1 MKNWLRTKLHNFIFQ
16 QEAEPSL
23 YVDNRKMSNTIA
35 SGRHHGHTLGSENE
49 PLRFTVY
56 NASGGKI
63 VEINHYDQRTD
74 RHHTSL
80 HIIGSD
86 EDFGAEL
93 AKIAFLEVLKKG

>member
-1 MKNWLRTKLHNFIFQ
+1 MKEWLRRKLHVFLWPEDQ
-16 QEAEPSL
+16 PVA
-23 YVDNRKMSNTIA
+23 YDNRKISATIA

-80 HIIGSD
+80 HVITGD
-86 EDFGAEL
+86 ENFGEEL
-93 AKIAFLEVLKKG
+93 GKIAFIELIKKG